1 MDVAAPFWM
10 KIDIEY
16 ELILTLAGDKALI
29 EGEIPEKLTG
39 IASLG
44 EAMPGDL
51 SFLGNRKYRDQVA
64 GCKASLVLVPLDFA
78 RKPQPGQAFLKVPDP
93 SFLLALICRE
103 AERRLFPK
111 PDAGIHPSAV
121 VDPTATVA
129 TTASIG
135 PMAYVGPHA
144 RIGENVVLQSHVV
157 VEAHASIGEDS
168 LLFSRSVV
176 GAHCVIGVRNRLH
189 PGVVIGADGFG
200 FATMGEEHHRIP
212 QVGNVVTEDDV
223 DIGANAAVDRAR
235 FGSTRIGRGTKIDNL
250 VQIGHNVQIGIG
262 CLIVAQVGISGSTQ
276 LGDFVIIGGQA
287 GVAGHLKVGDKA
299 RIAGQSG
306 VSKDVEAGKTY
317 GGIPAIPFNEYQRL
331 NILKRRL
338 PELFRAREKGESGRS

>member
-1 MDVAAPFWM
+1 M
-10 KIDIEY
+10 KVEIEY
-16 ELILTLAGDKALI
+16 GLILRLAGEKAI
-29 EGEIPEKLTG
+29 SEGDIPEKLAG

-44 EAMPGDL
+44 EATVGDL
-51 SFLGNRKYRDQVA
+51 SFLGNAKYRNQVA
-64 GCKASLVLVPLDFA
+64 DCKASLILVPLDFKQ
-78 RKPQPGQAFLKVPDP
+78 KPQPNQAFLKVPDP

-103 AERRLFPK
+103 AEMRLFPK
-111 PDAGIHPSAV
+111 PAAGIHPSAV
-121 VDPTATVA
+121 VDPTAA
-129 TTASIG
+129 ISATASIG

-157 VEAHASIGEDS
+157 VEAFASVAEDS
-168 LLFSRSVV
+168 LLFSRVVV
-176 GAHCVIGVRNRLH
+176 GAHCVIGARNRLH
-189 PGVVIGADGFG
+189 AGVVIGADGFG
-200 FATMGEEHHRIP
+200 FATMDGAHHRIP
-212 QVGNVVTEDDV
+212 QVGNVITEDDV
-223 DIGANAAVDRAR
+223 DIGANTAIDRAR

-250 VQIGHNVQIGIG
+250 VQIGHNVQVGAG

-317 GGIPAIPFNEYQRL
+317 GGIPAIPFNEFQRL

-338 PELFRAREKGESGRS
+338 PELFRAREQGENGRS